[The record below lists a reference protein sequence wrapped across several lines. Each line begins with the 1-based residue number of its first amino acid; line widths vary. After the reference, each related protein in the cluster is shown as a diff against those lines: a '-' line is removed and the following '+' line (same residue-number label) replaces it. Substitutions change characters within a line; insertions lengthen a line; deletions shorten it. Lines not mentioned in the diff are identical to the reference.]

1 MKKIFACAVT
11 AVLLAGCS
19 SSSTS
24 TDSTLVTSQES
35 ATTVLGSDSF
45 EYTITVGEN
54 TGVDVVIDVVQG
66 AQVVLNVVNP
76 NSHDDIHLHGYDLST
91 GSLEKGEIG
100 TMTFQATQVGDFE
113 IESHES
119 QELVSI
125 LRVSAP

>member
-125 LRVSAP
+125 LRVSAS

>member
-11 AVLLAGCS
+11 AVLLAGC
-19 SSSTS
+19 SSTS

>member
-19 SSSTS
+19 STSTS

>member
-11 AVLLAGCS
+11 AVLLTGCS

-24 TDSTLVTSQES
+24 TDSTLVTSKES

-100 TMTFQATQVGDFE
+100 SMTFQATQVGDFE

>member
-100 TMTFQATQVGDFE
+100 TMTFQATQAGDFE

-119 QELVSI
+119 QDLVSI

>member
-19 SSSTS
+19 STSTS

-45 EYTITVGEN
+45 EYTLTVGEN

>member
-24 TDSTLVTSQES
+24 TDSTLVTSKES

>member
-11 AVLLAGCS
+11 AVLLTGCS

-24 TDSTLVTSQES
+24 TDSTLVTSKES
-35 ATTVLGSDSF
+35 ATTVLGSGSF
-45 EYTITVGEN
+45 EYTVTVGEN

>member
-100 TMTFQATQVGDFE
+100 SMTFQATQVGDFE